1 MATTQAPQNSKG
13 EQIYLL
19 FTQTRDKNFIKIGC
33 TGDLRARMKAYDTH
47 NPTMEK
53 ACSFK
58 MEDRDCGRAFEEALL
73 LKFHEKRFK
82 KTEWYEVDDKTL
94 EAFKAIGTLA
104 DVKKFVDLDGY
115 FSTMIEINLARAN
128 TEDKPFRAKA
138 YLAKATSLRDT
149 KEMIG

>member
-1 MATTQAPQNSKG
+1 MATTQAVPTSKG

-53 ACSFK
+53 AGSFK
-58 MEDRDCGRAFEEALL
+58 MPNRECGRCFEDALL
-73 LKFHEKRFK
+73 LRLHEKRFK
-82 KTEWYEVDDKTL
+82 KTEWYEVDDATFEEFWKISTL
-94 EAFKAIGTLA
+94 D
-104 DVKKFVDLDGY
+104 DVKRFVELDEY

-128 TEDKPFRAKA
+128 TEEKPQRAKA
-138 YLAKATSLRDT
+138 YMTKAILLRDT

>member
-1 MATTQAPQNSKG
+1 MATNPTPQTSKG

-53 ACSFK
+53 ASTFK
-58 MEDRDCGRAFEEALL
+58 MESRECGRAFEEALL
-73 LKFHEKRFK
+73 LKLHEKRWK

-94 EAFKAIGTLA
+94 ATFIGITSLA

-115 FSTMIEINLARAN
+115 FSTMIEVNLARAN
-128 TEDKPFRAKA
+128 TEDKPFRAKTYFA
-138 YLAKATSLRDT
+138 RTAALRDT